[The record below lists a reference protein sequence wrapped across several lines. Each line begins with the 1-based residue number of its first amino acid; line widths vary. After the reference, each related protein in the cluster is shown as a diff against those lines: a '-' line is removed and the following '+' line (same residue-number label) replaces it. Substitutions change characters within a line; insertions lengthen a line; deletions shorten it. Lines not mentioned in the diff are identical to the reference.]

1 MVSTLSPGCDTT
13 RSQSIERLASP
24 TMDLELPGVHVIPS
38 YSNAFVIDG
47 DDGVTLIDTGL
58 PNRHGAV
65 IEVLK
70 RIRRSIEE
78 VGVIALTHAHSDHTG
93 GAAALASA
101 SQAKVI
107 ASPLDAPAIRGQQ
120 PVAPPPVFERF
131 SFLRPLFR
139 FVPSADGVDVDR
151 VVSEA
156 DSGGL
161 PADLTVID
169 TPGHT
174 PGHVSYLLDRDGGV
188 LFVGDAAVA
197 SRRGEVRRGWMNAST
212 PTFDASLRHLAG
224 YDFDAA
230 LFAHSRP
237 IIGGAADAFRRFA
250 STLD

>member
-1 MVSTLSPGCDTT
+1 
-13 RSQSIERLASP
+13 
-24 TMDLELPGVHVIPS
+24 MDLELPGIHVVPS

-65 IEVLK
+65 IEVLES
-70 RIRRSIEE
+70 IGRSIEQ

-93 GAAALASA
+93 GAAALARA
-101 SQAKVI
+101 SQADVI
-107 ASPLDAPAIRGQQ
+107 ASPQDAPAIRGQQ
-120 PVAPPPVFERF
+120 PVAPPPVFDRF
-131 SFLRPLFR
+131 FFLKPLFR
-139 FVPSADGVDVDR
+139 FVPGAESVGVDHA
-151 VVSEA
+151 VSEG
-156 DSGGL
+156 DSAIL
-161 PADLTVID
+161 PPDLTVID

-174 PGHVSYLLDRDGGV
+174 PGHVSYLLDRGGGV

-212 PTFDASLRHLAG
+212 PTFDASLRHLAE
-224 YDFDAA
+224 YDFDVA

-237 IIGGAADAFRRFA
+237 IIGGAAAAFRRFA